1 MLCTP
6 IIRAI
11 KEQLKAE
18 VHFLSKA
25 SYTSILSPN
34 PNIDEVIA
42 FKDDLHE
49 VKEILQSHDYDYI
62 IDLHNNLRSKR
73 VKKWLNKP
81 SGKFPKLNIQKWLLV
96 NAKIDR
102 LPCIHIVDR
111 YFEAVKNL
119 GKISNDNKG
128 LDYFIPKDEV
138 IDLSLYNYGILNEKP
153 FVALVLGATYFTKR
167 IPKTKAVEV
176 IKGLDQT
183 VVLIGGPEEAN
194 LGSQIAEQC
203 DNVINTCGTLTL
215 NQSASFIKQSTVVI
229 TGDTGMMHIAAAFK
243 KPIAMIWGNTV
254 PAFGMGPYLTETHHF
269 EVENLK
275 CRPCSKLGHHQCPK
289 GHFKC
294 MEEQDVKGIIEVCSV
309 AGAEGE

>member
-1 MLCTP
+1 M
-6 IIRAI
+6 
-11 KEQLKAE
+11 
-18 VHFLSKA
+18 
-25 SYTSILSPN
+25 
-34 PNIDEVIA
+34 
-42 FKDDLHE
+42 
-49 VKEILQSHDYDYI
+49 
-62 IDLHNNLRSKR
+62 
-73 VKKWLNKP
+73 
-81 SGKFPKLNIQKWLLV
+81 
-96 NAKIDR
+96 
-102 LPCIHIVDR
+102 
-111 YFEAVKNL
+111 
-119 GKISNDNKG
+119 
-128 LDYFIPKDEV
+128 
-138 IDLSLYNYGILNEKP
+138 SLYNYGILNEKP

-183 VVLIGGPEEAN
+183 VVLIGGPEEAI